1 MPPKRRAT
9 TSSTQSEAKRAR
21 ILVTVSG
28 GHAQPDRLIEYYKSG
43 KLCDIELRVAG
54 AAFKA
59 HRLVMAACSDT
70 LDRQFAGAGG
80 FSDSASATVDL
91 PAGYTAA
98 ALEATLDF
106 IYSGECRVDAADL
119 GALLEAAHYL
129 QVQPLIDRTA
139 IAIQERLSDE
149 NALAWGATA
158 ERMSLY
164 GLQEAATKHALGHFE
179 ELVATAEFFQ
189 MPPAFLETLLG
200 STWLEVQSELVVFD
214 AVVAWIKA
222 QSPPPGADVA
232 GRLLKLVRYPLIPR
246 ERLERVTAEPVVTS
260 HPDGSAI
267 LLQSFKD
274 GYYGQRDRGG
284 HGLATP
290 RLGRLPQGVQLMLAP
305 GFLDAWTK
313 HYDEP
318 YSHETTPDGLH
329 SLPAEAT
336 YVFVGARDPEG
347 RLALGAVGK
356 RAEVL
361 RETQNNE
368 THEHNGVHWYFAREP
383 SADHEEGEEE
393 EYLSFGFSRV
403 AQVRLSNA
411 DVLGSDHSTNT
422 PDEDGKYRLSWHVG
436 QGENDGGWRAGQHTC
451 LSNSDGW
458 RKLVYFVTC

>member
-149 NALAWGATA
+149 NAQVVRRSLLAATA
-158 ERMSLY
+158 VFRP
-164 GLQEAATKHALGHFE
+164 AL
-179 ELVATAEFFQ
+179 
-189 MPPAFLETLLG
+189 AFLL
-200 STWLEVQSELVVFD
+200 QR
-214 AVVAWIKA
+214 
-222 QSPPPGADVA
+222 SP
-232 GRLLKLVRYPLIPR
+232 
-246 ERLERVTAEPVVTS
+246 
-260 HPDGSAI
+260 
-267 LLQSFKD
+267 
-274 GYYGQRDRGG
+274 
-284 HGLATP
+284 
-290 RLGRLPQGVQLMLAP
+290 
-305 GFLDAWTK
+305 
-313 HYDEP
+313 
-318 YSHETTPDGLH
+318 
-329 SLPAEAT
+329 
-336 YVFVGARDPEG
+336 
-347 RLALGAVGK
+347 
-356 RAEVL
+356 
-361 RETQNNE
+361 
-368 THEHNGVHWYFAREP
+368 
-383 SADHEEGEEE
+383 
-393 EYLSFGFSRV
+393 
-403 AQVRLSNA
+403 
-411 DVLGSDHSTNT
+411 
-422 PDEDGKYRLSWHVG
+422 
-436 QGENDGGWRAGQHTC
+436 
-451 LSNSDGW
+451 
-458 RKLVYFVTC
+458 